1 MASTDSFEEGVS
13 DSPRTSPSKNAL
25 ARRVSKALEGFESSK
40 TANELDDVVEELERS
55 TLKSSDDT
63 SPRSPLLKKMEHAKR
78 RRSSKLESMQ
88 DLLSQFNQS
97 QSNVKSALRDIKRR
111 QEEVDE
117 SLEFNERRLRLTQ
130 VVIQTMEK
138 TRRRHTL
145 TEGEGNTALYEKLRK
160 AKLKI
165 KKKGTIAK
173 LAKLGY
179 DEDGNKAAGAAEEEV
194 SSKK

>member
-1 MASTDSFEEGVS
+1 MASKESFEEGVS
-13 DSPRTSPSKNAL
+13 DSPKTSPSKNAL

>member
-1 MASTDSFEEGVS
+1 MAYKESFEEGVS
-13 DSPRTSPSKNAL
+13 DSPKTSPSKNAL